1 MKLGTFR
8 SRLIGILVFINIC
21 VLLLGGSA
29 YYFLGEISGRLE
41 NFTKGIYTRL
51 EIANRLRDAA
61 TERAIAVRNIALLSD
76 EHMRAEQAKE
86 FERLQ
91 AETRKAMEE
100 LQAAA
105 TAAKVPEEVSRKIS
119 NIAQIEA
126 RYSPIAEGIVHQL
139 MEGKRDVAIAQIEST
154 CTPALAVLTAAIH
167 DYMALTEQRTR
178 AYVAETESISR
189 WESNAL
195 LVAAIA
201 AAALAATLGVLLRR
215 NVRLTL
221 GVEPEELKSS
231 LGRLADGD
239 LATSSALEHAGEE
252 TVAFGVARV
261 SNKIGA
267 IVREVHAS
275 CENIATGT
283 AEIASG
289 NADLSQRTEQQASSL
304 QQTAATMEQ
313 LGGTVRSNAEN
324 AKQANQLAQGAAA
337 VAAQG
342 GKVVGEVVSTM
353 QGINESSRKI
363 GDIIGVIDGIAFQTN
378 ILALNAAVEA
388 ARAGEQGRGFAV
400 VAGEVRT
407 LAQRSAEAAREIK
420 ALIGRNVDQVS
431 QGTGLVDQA
440 GKTMAEIVVSIRSV
454 SDIVAEIASASI
466 EQSNGVQQV
475 GEAVVQMD
483 RGTQQNAALVEQSAA
498 AAESLKTQAQQL
510 VQAVLVFKLDSK
522 SASIDDERVTKPIA
536 ARKATVSLNKTDT
549 TPRTV
554 TATKNKPVELAKTVR
569 TKSAK
574 TEALV
579 AGGTDSNGW
588 TDF

>member
-1 MKLGTFR
+1 MLGTFR
-8 SRLIGILVFINIC
+8 SRLIGILVFINMC
-21 VLLLGGSA
+21 VLLLGGGA
-29 YYFLGEISGRLE
+29 FYFLGEVSGRLE
-41 NFTKGIYTRL
+41 TFTKGIYARL

-61 TERAIAVRNIALLSD
+61 TERAIAVRNVALLSD
-76 EHMRAEQAKE
+76 EHQRAEQAKE

-91 AETRKAMEE
+91 AETQKTMEE
-100 LQAAA
+100 LQTAAA
-105 TAAKVPEEVSRKIS
+105 AAKVPEEVSRKIS
-119 NIAQIEA
+119 EIAQIEA
-126 RYSPIAEGIVHQL
+126 RYSPIAESIVHDL
-139 MEGKRDVAIAQIEST
+139 MSGKRDAGIAQIEST
-154 CTPALAVLTAAIH
+154 CTPTLAALSAALRDYMVLT
-167 DYMALTEQRTR
+167 EKRTR

-195 LVAAIA
+195 FVAAIA
-201 AAALAATLGVLLRR
+201 AAALAATLGYLLRR

-221 GVEPEELKSS
+221 GVEPEELKAS
-231 LGRLADGD
+231 LARLADGD
-239 LATSSALEHAGEE
+239 LATSSELERAGKES
-252 TVAFGVARV
+252 VAFGVARV
-261 SNKIGA
+261 SHKIGA
-267 IVREVHAS
+267 IVREVHVS

-313 LGGTVRSNAEN
+313 LGDTVRSNAEN

-342 GKVVGEVVSTM
+342 GKVVSEVVATM

-378 ILALNAAVEA
+378 IPALNAAVEA

-454 SDIVAEIASASI
+454 SDIVAEIASASV

-498 AAESLKTQAQQL
+498 AAESLKAQAQQL
-510 VQAVLVFKLDSK
+510 VQAVMVFKLDNRNGP
-522 SASIDDERVTKPIA
+522 DHDETVTKPIA
-536 ARKATVSLNKTDT
+536 ERKATVSLNQAAT

-554 TATKNKPVELAKTVR
+554 TAAKPKPVALANKAS
-569 TKSAK
+569 TKSAE
-574 TEALV
+574 TEVVL
-579 AGGTDSNGW
+579 AGATDSNGW

>member
-1 MKLGTFR
+1 VASTPKDSTVILGTFR

-21 VLLLGGSA
+21 VLLLGGGA

-51 EIANRLRDAA
+51 EIANRLRDSA
-61 TERAIAVRNIALLSD
+61 TERAIAVRNLALLSD
-76 EHMRAEQAKE
+76 DRARAEQAKE
-86 FERLQ
+86 FDRLQ

-105 TAAKVPEEVSRKIS
+105 AAAKVPEEVTRRIS
-119 NIAQIEA
+119 AIAQIEA
-126 RYSPIAEGIVHQL
+126 RYSPIAQGIVQQL
-139 MEGKRDVAIAQIEST
+139 KDGKREVAIGQIESI
-154 CTPALAVLTAAIH
+154 CTPTLALLTAAIH
-167 DYMALTEQRTR
+167 DYMVLTEQRTR
-178 AYVAETESISR
+178 AYVADTESATR
-189 WESNAL
+189 WESTTL
-195 LVAAIA
+195 FIAAIA
-201 AAALAATLGVLLRR
+201 AAALAAILGYLLRR
-215 NVRLTL
+215 NVRLML
-221 GVEPEELKSS
+221 GVEPEELKAS
-231 LGRLADGD
+231 LSRLADGD
-239 LATSSALEHAGEE
+239 LATSPELERAGEQS
-252 TVAFGVARV
+252 VAFGIARV
-261 SNKIGA
+261 GNKIGA

-275 CENIATGT
+275 SENIATGS

-304 QQTAATMEQ
+304 QETAATMEQ
-313 LGGTVRSNAEN
+313 LGSTVRSNAEN

-353 QGINESSRKI
+353 QGINASSRKI

-420 ALIGRNVDQVS
+420 ALIGRNVEQVA

-440 GKTMAEIVVSIRSV
+440 GKTMEEIVVSIQSV
-454 SDIVAEIASASI
+454 SDIVAQIASASVQ
-466 EQSNGVQQV
+466 QSNGVQQV
-475 GEAVVQMD
+475 GAAVIQMD
-483 RGTQQNAALVEQSAA
+483 KGTQQNAALVEQSAA

-510 VQAVLVFKLDSK
+510 VQAVLVFKL
-522 SASIDDERVTKPIA
+522 ENTRA
-536 ARKATVSLNKTDT
+536 AV
-549 TPRTV
+549 
-554 TATKNKPVELAKTVR
+554 PV
-569 TKSAK
+569 
-574 TEALV
+574 
-579 AGGTDSNGW
+579 
-588 TDF
+588 